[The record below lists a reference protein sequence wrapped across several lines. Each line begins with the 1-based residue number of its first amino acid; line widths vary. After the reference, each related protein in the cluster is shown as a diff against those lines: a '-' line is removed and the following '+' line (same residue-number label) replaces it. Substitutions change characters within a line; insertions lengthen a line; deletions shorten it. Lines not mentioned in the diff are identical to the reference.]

1 MAWRFR
7 TETSPR
13 DLLAA
18 MADGGEGDA
27 AALQS
32 DLSQIAGTVET
43 GSGALRLT
51 AWPFAPLF

>member
-32 DLSQIAGTVET
+32 DRNQIAGTVET